1 MGLSSHISSTI
12 VQPMTLVVDLG
23 QSGSRVR
30 IEGKQIDSERGKLNG
45 EAVIDSLL
53 AVFQNLPKSQLETAA
68 LACTGFNGIVSDP
81 QPFLALCNEFFGATK
96 VAVIDDGLA
105 GFVGALGGSNGV
117 VLSIGGGVVSVGG
130 NNSHFAHRDG
140 LGSTFG
146 DEGGGF
152 WLGKLGLTR
161 ALGIRQGRGNDQVLL
176 GAFKDQVFEFDALK
190 VKNAAEASTLA
201 ITSAKNLLSAA
212 DAGSPTAI
220 AIRNEGAALLAQTVI
235 ATWQGAGGSLDDA
248 PEIAIQGG
256 PSKNPGYVSAIQNNI
271 SRSLPKAK
279 FVSARGDNLDGALW
293 IAENMSQD
301 AEPLLRWASKTSS

>member
-1 MGLSSHISSTI
+1 M
-12 VQPMTLVVDLG
+12 LVVDLG
-23 QSGSRVR
+23 QSGSRAR
-30 IEGKQIDSERGKLNG
+30 IDGKQIDSDRGKLNG
-45 EAVIDSLL
+45 ESVVDSLR
-53 AVFQNLPKSQLETAA
+53 AVFLNLPKGQIDIAA
-68 LACTGFNGIVSDP
+68 LACTGFNGVVSDP
-81 QPFLALCNEFFGATK
+81 QPFLALCDELFGAKK

-161 ALGIRQGRGNDQVLL
+161 ALGIRQGRGDDQVLL
-176 GAFKDQVFEFDALK
+176 SAFKDQVSAFDALK

-201 ITSAKNLLSAA
+201 ITSAKKLLEAA

-220 AIRNEGAALLAQTVI
+220 AIRNEGATLLAQTVI
-235 ATWQGAGGSLDDA
+235 ATWLGAGGSLGDA

-256 PSKNPGYVSAIQNNI
+256 PSKNPAYVSAIQSNI
-271 SRSLPKAK
+271 SRSLPHAK
-279 FVSARGDNLDGALW
+279 FVAARGDNLDGALW
-293 IAENMSQD
+293 IANNMLGD
-301 AEPLLRWASKTSS
+301 ADPLLRWASK

>member
-1 MGLSSHISSTI
+1 
-12 VQPMTLVVDLG
+12 MTLVVDLG
-23 QSGSRVR
+23 QSGSRAR
-30 IEGKQIDSERGKLNG
+30 IDGKQIDSDRGKLNG
-45 EAVIDSLL
+45 ESVVDSLR
-53 AVFQNLPKSQLETAA
+53 AVFLNLPKGQLDIAA
-68 LACTGFNGIVSDP
+68 LACPGFNGVVSDP
-81 QPFLALCNEFFGATK
+81 QPFLALCDEFFGAKK

-161 ALGIRQGRGNDQVLL
+161 ALGIRQGRGDDQVLL
-176 GAFKDQVFEFDALK
+176 SAFKDQVSAFDALK

-201 ITSAKNLLSAA
+201 IASAKNLLAAA

-235 ATWQGAGGSLDDA
+235 ATWLGTGGSKDDA

-256 PSKNPGYVSAIQNNI
+256 PSKNSAYVSAIQSNI
-271 SRSLPKAK
+271 SRSLAHAK
-279 FVSARGDNLDGALW
+279 FVAALGDNLDGALW
-293 IAENMSQD
+293 IANNMLSD
-301 AEPLLRWASKTSS
+301 ADPLLRWASK

>member
-1 MGLSSHISSTI
+1 VRL
-12 VQPMTLVVDLG
+12 DG
-23 QSGSRVR
+23 Q
-30 IEGKQIDSERGKLNG
+30 QIDSDRGKLNG
-45 EAVIDSLL
+45 ESVVESLR
-53 AVFQNLPKSQLETAA
+53 AIFQKLPKSKVDIAA
-68 LACTGFNGIVSDP
+68 LACTGFNGIVSDS
-81 QPFLALCNEFFGATK
+81 QPFFALCNEFFGAKK

-130 NNSHFAHRDG
+130 KNSHFAHRDG

-161 ALGIRQGRGNDQVLL
+161 ALGIRQGRGDDQILL
-176 GAFKDQVFEFDALK
+176 NAFKDQVLAYDALA
-190 VKNAAEASTLA
+190 VKDVSDAASLA
-201 ITSAKNLLSAA
+201 IASAKHLLAAA

-235 ATWQGAGGSLDDA
+235 ATWLGAGGSLDDA

-256 PSKNPGYVSAIQNNI
+256 PSKNSTYVSAIQSNI

-279 FVSARGDNLDGALW
+279 FVTARGDNLDGALW
-293 IAENMSQD
+293 IANNMPND
-301 AEPLLRWASKTSS
+301 AAPLLRWAH

>member
-1 MGLSSHISSTI
+1 M
-12 VQPMTLVVDLG
+12 LVVDLG

-30 IEGKQIDSERGKLNG
+30 LDGQQIDSDRGKLNG
-45 EAVIDSLL
+45 ESVVDSLR
-53 AVFQNLPKSQLETAA
+53 AIFQKLPKSQVDTAA

-81 QPFLALCNEFFGATK
+81 QPFLALCDEIFGAKK
-96 VAVIDDGLA
+96 VALIDDGLA

-161 ALGIRQGRGNDQVLL
+161 ALGIRQGRGDDQVLL
-176 GAFKDQVFEFDALK
+176 SAFKDQVIEFDGLK
-190 VKNAAEASTLA
+190 VKNAADASTLA
-201 ITSAKNLLSAA
+201 ITSAKNLLAAA

-235 ATWQGAGGSLDDA
+235 ATWLGAGGSKDDA

-256 PSKNPGYVSAIQNNI
+256 PSKNSAYVSAIQSNI

-293 IAENMSQD
+293 IANNMHKD
-301 AEPLLRWASKTSS
+301 AEPLLRWAVKSI

>member
-1 MGLSSHISSTI
+1 M
-12 VQPMTLVVDLG
+12 LVVDLG
-23 QSGSRVR
+23 QSGSRAR
-30 IEGKQIDSERGKLNG
+30 IDGKQIDSDRGKLNG
-45 EAVIDSLL
+45 ESVVDSLR
-53 AVFQNLPKSQLETAA
+53 AVFLNLPKGQLDIAA
-68 LACTGFNGIVSDP
+68 LACTGFNGVVSDP
-81 QPFLALCNEFFGATK
+81 QPFLALCDEFFGAKK

-161 ALGIRQGRGNDQVLL
+161 ALGIRQGRGDDQVLL
-176 GAFKDQVFEFDALK
+176 SAFKDQVSAFDALK

-201 ITSAKNLLSAA
+201 IASAKNLLAAA

-235 ATWQGAGGSLDDA
+235 ATWLGTGGSKDDA

-256 PSKNPGYVSAIQNNI
+256 PSKNSAYVSAIQSNI
-271 SRSLPKAK
+271 SRSLAHAK
-279 FVSARGDNLDGALW
+279 FVTARGDNLDGALW
-293 IAENMSQD
+293 IANNMLSD
-301 AEPLLRWASKTSS
+301 ADPLLRWASK

>member
-1 MGLSSHISSTI
+1 VRL
-12 VQPMTLVVDLG
+12 DG
-23 QSGSRVR
+23 Q
-30 IEGKQIDSERGKLNG
+30 QIDSDRGKLNG
-45 EAVIDSLL
+45 ESVVDSLR
-53 AVFQNLPKSQLETAA
+53 AIFQKLPKSQVDTAA

-81 QPFLALCNEFFGATK
+81 QPFLALCDEIFGAKK
-96 VAVIDDGLA
+96 VALIDDGLA

-161 ALGIRQGRGNDQVLL
+161 ALGIRQGRGDDQVLL
-176 GAFKDQVFEFDALK
+176 SAFKDQVIEFDGLK
-190 VKNAAEASTLA
+190 VKNAADASTLA
-201 ITSAKNLLSAA
+201 ITSAKNLLAAA

-220 AIRNEGAALLAQTVI
+220 AIRNEGASLLAQTVI
-235 ATWQGAGGSLDDA
+235 ATWLGAGGSKDDA

-256 PSKNPGYVSAIQNNI
+256 PSKNSAYVSAIQSNI

-293 IAENMSQD
+293 IANNMPND
-301 AEPLLRWASKTSS
+301 AEPLLRWAVKSI

>member
-1 MGLSSHISSTI
+1 M
-12 VQPMTLVVDLG
+12 LVVDLG
-23 QSGSRVR
+23 QSGSRAR
-30 IEGKQIDSERGKLNG
+30 IDGKQIDSDRGKLNG
-45 EAVIDSLL
+45 ESVVDSLR
-53 AVFQNLPKSQLETAA
+53 AVFLNLPKGQIDIAA
-68 LACTGFNGIVSDP
+68 LACTGFNGVVSDP
-81 QPFLALCNEFFGATK
+81 QPFLALCDEFFGAKK

-161 ALGIRQGRGNDQVLL
+161 ALGIRQGRGDDQVLL
-176 GAFKDQVFEFDALK
+176 SAFKDQVSAFDALK

-201 ITSAKNLLSAA
+201 ITSAKKLLEAA

-220 AIRNEGAALLAQTVI
+220 AIRNEGATLLAQTVI
-235 ATWQGAGGSLDDA
+235 ATWLGAGGSLGDA

-256 PSKNPGYVSAIQNNI
+256 PSKNPAYVSARQSNI
-271 SRSLPKAK
+271 SRSLPHAK
-279 FVSARGDNLDGALW
+279 FVTARGDNLDGALW
-293 IAENMSQD
+293 IANNMLSD
-301 AEPLLRWASKTSS
+301 ADPLLRWASK

>member
-1 MGLSSHISSTI
+1 VRL
-12 VQPMTLVVDLG
+12 DG
-23 QSGSRVR
+23 Q
-30 IEGKQIDSERGKLNG
+30 QIDSDRGKLNG
-45 EAVIDSLL
+45 ESVVDSLR
-53 AVFQNLPKSQLETAA
+53 AIFQKLPKSQVDTAA

-81 QPFLALCNEFFGATK
+81 QPFLALCNEFFGAKK
-96 VAVIDDGLA
+96 VAAIDDGLA

-161 ALGIRQGRGNDQVLL
+161 ALGIRQGRGDDQVLL
-176 GAFKDQVFEFDALK
+176 SAFKDQVIEFDGLK
-190 VKNAAEASTLA
+190 VKNAADASTLA
-201 ITSAKNLLSAA
+201 ITSAKNLLAAA

-220 AIRNEGAALLAQTVI
+220 AIRNEGASLLAQTVI
-235 ATWQGAGGSLDDA
+235 ATWQGAGGSKDDE

-256 PSKNPGYVSAIQNNI
+256 PSKNSAYVSAIQSNI

-293 IAENMSQD
+293 IAENMHKD
-301 AEPLLRWASKTSS
+301 AEPLLRWAVKSI

>member
-1 MGLSSHISSTI
+1 MGLSSHTSSTI
-12 VQPMTLVVDLG
+12 VQPMTLIVDLG
-23 QSGSRVR
+23 QSGSRAR
-30 IEGKQIDSERGKLNG
+30 IDGQQIDSDRGKLNG
-45 EAVIDSLL
+45 EAVVDSLR
-53 AVFQNLPKSQLETAA
+53 AIFQKLPKSQVDIAA
-68 LACTGFNGIVSDP
+68 LACTGFNGIVRDP
-81 QPFLALCNEFFGATK
+81 QPFLSLCNEFFGATK

-161 ALGIRQGRGNDQVLL
+161 ALGIRQGRGDDQILL
-176 GAFKDQVFEFDALK
+176 SAFKDEVIVFDALK
-190 VKNAAEASTLA
+190 VKDAAEASTLA
-201 ITSAKNLLSAA
+201 ITSAKNLLTAA

-220 AIRNEGAALLAQTVI
+220 AIRHEGAALLSQTVI
-235 ATWQGAGGSLDDA
+235 ATWLGAGGSLDDA

-256 PSKNPGYVSAIQNNI
+256 LSKNPGYVSAIQSNI

-279 FVSARGDNLDGALW
+279 FVSARGDNLDGAIW
-293 IAENMSQD
+293 IAENMSQNV
-301 AEPLLRWASKTSS
+301 EPLLRWASKS

>member
-1 MGLSSHISSTI
+1 
-12 VQPMTLVVDLG
+12 MTLVVDLG
-23 QSGSRVR
+23 QSGSRAR
-30 IEGKQIDSERGKLNG
+30 IDGKQIDSDRGKLNG
-45 EAVIDSLL
+45 ESVVDSLR
-53 AVFQNLPKSQLETAA
+53 AVFLNLPKGQIDIAA
-68 LACTGFNGIVSDP
+68 LACTGFNGVVSDP
-81 QPFLALCNEFFGATK
+81 QPFLELCNEFFGAKK

-161 ALGIRQGRGNDQVLL
+161 ALGIRQGRGDDQVLL
-176 GAFKDQVFEFDALK
+176 SAFKDQVSAFDALK

-201 ITSAKNLLSAA
+201 ITSAKNLLAAA

-220 AIRNEGAALLAQTVI
+220 AIRNEGAELLAQTVI
-235 ATWQGAGGSLDDA
+235 ATWLGAGGSLDDA
-248 PEIAIQGG
+248 LEIAIQGG
-256 PSKNPGYVSAIQNNI
+256 PSKNPAYVSAIQSNI
-271 SRSLPKAK
+271 SRSLAHAK
-279 FVSARGDNLDGALW
+279 FVAARGDNLDGALW
-293 IAENMSQD
+293 IANNMLSD
-301 AEPLLRWASKTSS
+301 ADPLLRWASK

>member
-1 MGLSSHISSTI
+1 
-12 VQPMTLVVDLG
+12 MTLIVDLG
-23 QSGSRVR
+23 QSGSRAR
-30 IEGKQIDSERGKLNG
+30 LGSQQIDSDRGKLNG
-45 EAVIDSLL
+45 ESVVDSLR
-53 AVFQNLPKSQLETAA
+53 AIFQKLPKSQVDIAA
-68 LACTGFNGIVSDP
+68 LACTGFNGVVSDP
-81 QPFLALCNEFFGATK
+81 QPFLALCSEFFGAKK

-105 GFVGALGGSNGV
+105 GFVGALGGRNGV

-130 NNSHFAHRDG
+130 SNSHFAHRDG

-161 ALGIRQGRGNDQVLL
+161 ALGIRQGRGDDQVLL
-176 GAFKDQVFEFDALK
+176 SAFEDQVSAFDALK

-201 ITSAKNLLSAA
+201 ITSAKNLLAAA

-235 ATWQGAGGSLDDA
+235 ATWLGAGGSLEDA

-256 PSKNPGYVSAIQNNI
+256 PSKNPNYVSAIQANI
-271 SRSLPKAK
+271 SRSLPHAK
-279 FVSARGDNLDGALW
+279 FVAARGDNLDGAFW
-293 IAENMSQD
+293 IANNMHKD
-301 AEPLLRWASKTSS
+301 AEPLLRWATKAAQTR

>member
-1 MGLSSHISSTI
+1 L
-12 VQPMTLVVDLG
+12 DG
-23 QSGSRVR
+23 Q
-30 IEGKQIDSERGKLNG
+30 QIDSDRGKLNG
-45 EAVIDSLL
+45 ESVVDSLR
-53 AVFQNLPKSQLETAA
+53 AIFQKLPKSQVDTAA

-81 QPFLALCNEFFGATK
+81 QPFLALCDEIFGAKK
-96 VAVIDDGLA
+96 VALIDDGLA

-161 ALGIRQGRGNDQVLL
+161 ALGIRQGRGDDQVLL
-176 GAFKDQVFEFDALK
+176 SAFKDQVIEFDGLK
-190 VKNAAEASTLA
+190 VKNAADASTLA
-201 ITSAKNLLSAA
+201 ITSAKNLLAAA

-220 AIRNEGAALLAQTVI
+220 AIRNEGASLLAQTVI
-235 ATWQGAGGSLDDA
+235 ATWQGAGGSKDDE

-256 PSKNPGYVSAIQNNI
+256 PSKNSAYVSAIQSNI

-293 IAENMSQD
+293 IANNMPND
-301 AEPLLRWASKTSS
+301 AEPLLRWAVKSI

>member
-1 MGLSSHISSTI
+1 
-12 VQPMTLVVDLG
+12 MTLVVDLG
-23 QSGSRVR
+23 QSGSRAR
-30 IEGKQIDSERGKLNG
+30 IDGKQIDSDRGKLNG
-45 EAVIDSLL
+45 ESVVDSLR
-53 AVFQNLPKSQLETAA
+53 AVFLNLPKGHIDIAA
-68 LACTGFNGIVSDP
+68 LACTGFNGVVSDP
-81 QPFLALCNEFFGATK
+81 QPFLALCDELFGAKK

-161 ALGIRQGRGNDQVLL
+161 ALGIRQGRGDDQVLL
-176 GAFKDQVFEFDALK
+176 SAFKDQVSAFDALK

-201 ITSAKNLLSAA
+201 ITSAKNLLAAA

-220 AIRNEGAALLAQTVI
+220 AIRNEGAELLAQTVI
-235 ATWQGAGGSLDDA
+235 ATWLGAGGSLDDA
-248 PEIAIQGG
+248 LEIAIQGG
-256 PSKNPGYVSAIQNNI
+256 PSKNPAYVSAIQSNI
-271 SRSLPKAK
+271 SRSLAHAK
-279 FVSARGDNLDGALW
+279 FVAARGDNLDGALW
-293 IAENMSQD
+293 IANNMLSD
-301 AEPLLRWASKTSS
+301 ADPLLRWASKSA